1 MLISTE
7 PEQMMTDQED
17 DQLRSERKAMDK
29 STIKYILKRLAISVV
44 TLFVIVLVLFL
55 LIKLMPGTPFND
67 EKLTAEQKEVIFKAY
82 GLDKPVI
89 EQFFIYVG
97 NMLKG
102 DFGISYAIQRNMPV
116 ASLVNPRIP
125 ISFGLGIGAVIIG
138 TFFGVIL
145 GIVAALNRN
154 HFWDTFATIL
164 SVIGVSIPSFVFCLL
179 LLLIFGVQI
188 PVLPVL
194 YNNSHPF
201 ESSVIPMIALSMGVI
216 ANVARFSR
224 TEMIE
229 VLDSEYIQLAE
240 AKGISRSHLI
250 WHHAIRNCLIP
261 VITVLGPI
269 IVGLM
274 TGSMVIEKI
283 CAIPGLGSLL
293 VKAIEVRDYNV
304 ILAVSFLYSVLYIVV
319 MLIIDVLYGIIDP
332 RIRLGK
338 EADA

>member
-1 MLISTE
+1 
-7 PEQMMTDQED
+7 
-17 DQLRSERKAMDK
+17 MDK

-44 TLFVIVLVLFL
+44 TLLVIVLVLFL
-55 LIKLMPGTPFND
+55 LMKMMPGTPFND
-67 EKLTAEQKEVIFKAY
+67 EKLTESQKAAIYAAY
-82 GLDKPVI
+82 GLDKPVL
-89 EQFFIYVG
+89 EQFWIYIC

-102 DFGISYAIQRNMPV
+102 DFGISYAIQRNMSV
-116 ASLVNPRIP
+116 SSLVGPRIGV
-125 ISFGLGIGAVIIG
+125 SFGLGIGAVIIG
-138 TFFGVIL
+138 TIFGILL

-154 HFWDTFATIL
+154 TFWDTFATVL

-179 LLLIFGVQI
+179 LLILLGVEW

-194 YNNSHPF
+194 YN
-201 ESSVIPMIALSMGVI
+201 SSNAFQSSIIPMVALSMGVI
-216 ANVARFSR
+216 ANVARFTRS
-224 TEMIE
+224 EMIE
-229 VLDSEYIQLAE
+229 VMGSEYIQLAE
-240 AKGISRSHLI
+240 AKGISRRHLI
-250 WHHAIRNCLIP
+250 FHHAIRNCLIP

-319 MLIIDVLYGIIDP
+319 MLIVDVAYGIIDP

-338 EADA
+338 DEA

>member
-1 MLISTE
+1 
-7 PEQMMTDQED
+7 
-17 DQLRSERKAMDK
+17 MDK

-44 TLFVIVLVLFL
+44 TLFVILLVLFL

-67 EKLTAEQKEVIFKAY
+67 EKLTAEQKALIYEAY
-82 GLDKPVI
+82 GLDKPVF
-89 EQFFIYVG
+89 EQFFIYIG

-116 ASLVNPRIP
+116 ANLVNPRIP

-154 HFWDTFATIL
+154 HFWDSFATVL
-164 SVIGVSIPSFVFCLL
+164 SVIGVSIPSFVFCLML
-179 LLLIFGVQI
+179 LLVFGVQI

-194 YNNSHPF
+194 YNNAKPL
-201 ESSVIPMIALSMGVI
+201 ESSIIPMVALSMGVI

-229 VLDSEYIQLAE
+229 VLDSEYILLAE

-319 MLIIDVLYGIIDP
+319 MLLIDVLYGIIDP

-338 EADA
+338 ESDA

>member
-1 MLISTE
+1 
-7 PEQMMTDQED
+7 
-17 DQLRSERKAMDK
+17 MDK

-44 TLFVIVLVLFL
+44 TLLVIVLVLFL
-55 LIKLMPGTPFND
+55 MIKLMPGTPFND
-67 EKLTAEQKEVIFKAY
+67 EKLTADQKAAIFAAY
-82 GLDKPVI
+82 GLDKPVF

-116 ASLVNPRIP
+116 SALVNARIP
-125 ISFGLGIGAVIIG
+125 ISFTLGIGAVIIG
-138 TFFGVIL
+138 TFFGIIL

-154 HFWDTFATIL
+154 TIWDSIATVL
-164 SVIGVSIPSFVFCLL
+164 AVIGVSIPSFVFCLL
-179 LLLIFGVQI
+179 LLIIFGVEI

-194 YNNSHPF
+194 YNAHNPIK
-201 ESSVIPMIALSMGVI
+201 SSIIPMIALSMGVI
-216 ANVARFSR
+216 ANVARFTRS
-224 TEMIE
+224 EMIE
-229 VLDSEYIQLAE
+229 VMNSEYIQLAE

-261 VITVLGPI
+261 AITVLGPI

-319 MLIIDVLYGIIDP
+319 MLVIDILYGIIDP

-338 EADA
+338 GENS

>member
-1 MLISTE
+1 
-7 PEQMMTDQED
+7 
-17 DQLRSERKAMDK
+17 MDK
-29 STIKYILKRLAISVV
+29 STIKYILKRLVISVV
-44 TLFVIVLVLFL
+44 TLFVILLVLFL

-67 EKLTAEQKEVIFKAY
+67 EKLTAEQKALIYEAY
-82 GLDKPVI
+82 GLDKPVF
-89 EQFFIYVG
+89 EQFFIYIG

-116 ASLVNPRIP
+116 ANLVNPRIP

-154 HFWDTFATIL
+154 HFWDSFATVL
-164 SVIGVSIPSFVFCLL
+164 SVIGVSIPSFVFCLML
-179 LLLIFGVQI
+179 LLVFGVQI

-194 YNNSHPF
+194 YNNAKPL
-201 ESSVIPMIALSMGVI
+201 ESSIIPMVALSMGVI

-229 VLDSEYIQLAE
+229 VLDSEYILLAE

-319 MLIIDVLYGIIDP
+319 MLLIDVLYGIIDP

-338 EADA
+338 ESDA

>member
-1 MLISTE
+1 
-7 PEQMMTDQED
+7 
-17 DQLRSERKAMDK
+17 MDK
-29 STIKYILKRLAISVV
+29 STIKYILKRLVISVV
-44 TLFVIVLVLFL
+44 TLFVILLVLFL

-67 EKLTAEQKEVIFKAY
+67 EKLTAEQKALIYEAY
-82 GLDKPVI
+82 GLDKPVF
-89 EQFFIYVG
+89 EQFFIYIG

-116 ASLVNPRIP
+116 ANLVNPRIP

-154 HFWDTFATIL
+154 HFWDSFATVL
-164 SVIGVSIPSFVFCLL
+164 SVIGVSIPSFVFCLML
-179 LLLIFGVQI
+179 LLVFGVQI

-194 YNNSHPF
+194 YNNAKPL
-201 ESSVIPMIALSMGVI
+201 ESSIIPMVALSMGVI

-224 TEMIE
+224 SEMIE
-229 VLDSEYIQLAE
+229 VLDSEYILLAE

-319 MLIIDVLYGIIDP
+319 MLLIDVLYGIIDP

-338 EADA
+338 ESDA

>member
-1 MLISTE
+1 
-7 PEQMMTDQED
+7 
-17 DQLRSERKAMDK
+17 MDK

-44 TLFVIVLVLFL
+44 TLLVIVLVLFL
-55 LIKLMPGTPFND
+55 LMKMMPGTPFND
-67 EKLTAEQKEVIFKAY
+67 EKLTETQKAAIYAAY
-82 GLDKPVI
+82 GLDKPVL
-89 EQFFIYVG
+89 EQFWIYIC

-102 DFGISYAIQRNMPV
+102 DFGISYAIQRNMSV
-116 ASLVNPRIP
+116 SSLVGPRIGV
-125 ISFGLGIGAVIIG
+125 SFGLGIGAVIIG
-138 TFFGVIL
+138 TFFGILL

-154 HFWDTFATIL
+154 TFWDTFATVL

-179 LLLIFGVQI
+179 LLILFGVEW

-194 YNNSHPF
+194 YN
-201 ESSVIPMIALSMGVI
+201 SSNAFQSSIIPMIALSMGVI
-216 ANVARFSR
+216 ANVARFTRS
-224 TEMIE
+224 EMIE
-229 VLDSEYIQLAE
+229 VMGSEYIQLAE
-240 AKGISRSHLI
+240 AKGISRRHLI
-250 WHHAIRNCLIP
+250 FHHAIRNCLIP

-319 MLIIDVLYGIIDP
+319 MLIVDVAYGIIDP

-338 EADA
+338 DEA

>member
-1 MLISTE
+1 M
-7 PEQMMTDQED
+7 
-17 DQLRSERKAMDK
+17 
-29 STIKYILKRLAISVV
+29 
-44 TLFVIVLVLFL
+44 
-55 LIKLMPGTPFND
+55 
-67 EKLTAEQKEVIFKAY
+67 
-82 GLDKPVI
+82 
-89 EQFFIYVG
+89 
-97 NMLKG
+97 
-102 DFGISYAIQRNMPV
+102 
-116 ASLVNPRIP
+116 
-125 ISFGLGIGAVIIG
+125 GIGAVIIG
-138 TFFGVIL
+138 TFFGIIL

-154 HFWDTFATIL
+154 TIWDSIATIL
-164 SVIGVSIPSFVFCLL
+164 AVIGVSIPSFVFCLL
-179 LLLIFGVQI
+179 LLIIFGVEI

-194 YNNSHPF
+194 YNAHNPIK
-201 ESSVIPMIALSMGVI
+201 SSIIPMIALSMGVI
-216 ANVARFSR
+216 ANVARFTRS
-224 TEMIE
+224 EMIE
-229 VLDSEYIQLAE
+229 VMNSEYIQLAE

-319 MLIIDVLYGIIDP
+319 MLVIDILYGIIDP

-338 EADA
+338 GDNS

>member
-1 MLISTE
+1 
-7 PEQMMTDQED
+7 
-17 DQLRSERKAMDK
+17 MDK

-44 TLFVIVLVLFL
+44 TLLVIVLVLFL
-55 LIKLMPGTPFND
+55 LMKMMPGTPFND
-67 EKLTAEQKEVIFKAY
+67 EKLTETQKAAIYAAY
-82 GLDKPVI
+82 GLDKPVL
-89 EQFFIYVG
+89 EQFWIYIC

-102 DFGISYAIQRNMPV
+102 DFGISYAIQRNMSV
-116 ASLVNPRIP
+116 SSLVGPRIGV
-125 ISFGLGIGAVIIG
+125 SFGLGIGAVIIG
-138 TFFGVIL
+138 TIFGILL

-154 HFWDTFATIL
+154 TFWDTFATVL

-179 LLLIFGVQI
+179 LLILFGVEW

-194 YNNSHPF
+194 YN
-201 ESSVIPMIALSMGVI
+201 SSNAFQSSIIPMIALSMGVI
-216 ANVARFSR
+216 ANVARFTRS
-224 TEMIE
+224 EMIE
-229 VLDSEYIQLAE
+229 VMGSEYIQLAE
-240 AKGISRSHLI
+240 AKGISRRHLI
-250 WHHAIRNCLIP
+250 FHHAIRNCLIP

-304 ILAVSFLYSVLYIVV
+304 ILAVSFLYIVV
-319 MLIIDVLYGIIDP
+319 MLIVDVAYGIIDP

-338 EADA
+338 DEA

>member
-1 MLISTE
+1 
-7 PEQMMTDQED
+7 
-17 DQLRSERKAMDK
+17 MDK

-44 TLFVIVLVLFL
+44 TLLVIVLVLFL
-55 LIKLMPGTPFND
+55 LMKMMPGTPFND
-67 EKLTAEQKEVIFKAY
+67 EKLTETQKAAIYAAY
-82 GLDKPVI
+82 GLDKPVL
-89 EQFFIYVG
+89 EQFWIYIC

-102 DFGISYAIQRNMPV
+102 DFGISYAIQRNMSV
-116 ASLVNPRIP
+116 SSLVGPRIGV
-125 ISFGLGIGAVIIG
+125 SFGLGSGAVIIG
-138 TFFGVIL
+138 TIFGILL

-154 HFWDTFATIL
+154 TFWDTFATVL

-179 LLLIFGVQI
+179 LLILFGVEW

-194 YNNSHPF
+194 YN
-201 ESSVIPMIALSMGVI
+201 SSNAFQSSIIPMVALSMGVI
-216 ANVARFSR
+216 ANVARFTRS
-224 TEMIE
+224 EMIE
-229 VLDSEYIQLAE
+229 VMGSEYIQLAE
-240 AKGISRSHLI
+240 AKGISRRHLI
-250 WHHAIRNCLIP
+250 FHHAIRNCLIP

-319 MLIIDVLYGIIDP
+319 MLIVDVAYGIIDP

-338 EADA
+338 DEA

>member
-1 MLISTE
+1 M
-7 PEQMMTDQED
+7 
-17 DQLRSERKAMDK
+17 
-29 STIKYILKRLAISVV
+29 
-44 TLFVIVLVLFL
+44 
-55 LIKLMPGTPFND
+55 
-67 EKLTAEQKEVIFKAY
+67 
-82 GLDKPVI
+82 
-89 EQFFIYVG
+89 
-97 NMLKG
+97 
-102 DFGISYAIQRNMPV
+102 
-116 ASLVNPRIP
+116 
-125 ISFGLGIGAVIIG
+125 
-138 TFFGVIL
+138 
-145 GIVAALNRN
+145 
-154 HFWDTFATIL
+154 
-164 SVIGVSIPSFVFCLL
+164 
-179 LLLIFGVQI
+179 
-188 PVLPVL
+188 LPVL
-194 YNNSHPF
+194 YNNAKPL
-201 ESSVIPMIALSMGVI
+201 ESSIIPMVALSMGVI

-229 VLDSEYIQLAE
+229 VLDSEYILLAE

-319 MLIIDVLYGIIDP
+319 MLLIDVLYGIIDP

-338 EADA
+338 ESDA

>member
-1 MLISTE
+1 
-7 PEQMMTDQED
+7 
-17 DQLRSERKAMDK
+17 MDK
-29 STIKYILKRLAISVV
+29 STIRYILRRLLISVV
-44 TLFVIVLVLFL
+44 TLLVIVFVLFL
-55 LIKLMPGTPFND
+55 MLKLMPGTPFND
-67 EKLTAEQKEVIFKAY
+67 EKLTEAQKAQIYAAY

-89 EQFFIYVG
+89 TQFLIYIG

-102 DFGISYAIQRNMPV
+102 DFGISFAIQRNMPV
-116 ASLVNPRIP
+116 SALVGPRIGV
-125 ISFGLGIGAVIIG
+125 SFGLGIGAVLIG
-138 TFFGVIL
+138 TVFGLLL

-154 HFWDTFATIL
+154 HFWDTFATVL

-179 LLLIFGVQI
+179 LLLVFGVKI
-188 PVLPVL
+188 PVLPVI
-194 YNNSHPF
+194 YNASRPF
-201 ESSVIPMIALSMGVI
+201 ESAIIPMVAMSLGVI
-216 ANVARFSR
+216 ANVARFTRS
-224 TEMIE
+224 EMIE
-229 VLDSEYIQLAE
+229 VMNSEYILLAE
-240 AKGISRSHLI
+240 AKGISRRRLI
-250 WHHAIRNCLIP
+250 WMHAIRNCLIP

-319 MLIIDVLYGIIDP
+319 MLVIDILYGIIDP

-338 EADA
+338 ESA

>member
-1 MLISTE
+1 
-7 PEQMMTDQED
+7 
-17 DQLRSERKAMDK
+17 MDK

-44 TLFVIVLVLFL
+44 TLLVIVLVLFL
-55 LIKLMPGTPFND
+55 LMKMMPGTPFND
-67 EKLTAEQKEVIFKAY
+67 EKLTETQKAAIYAAY
-82 GLDKPVI
+82 GLDKPVL
-89 EQFFIYVG
+89 EQFWIYIC

-102 DFGISYAIQRNMPV
+102 DFGISYAIQRNMSV
-116 ASLVNPRIP
+116 SSLVGPRIGV
-125 ISFGLGIGAVIIG
+125 SFGLGIGAVIIG
-138 TFFGVIL
+138 TFFGILL

-154 HFWDTFATIL
+154 TFWDTFATVL

-179 LLLIFGVQI
+179 LLILFGVEW

-194 YNNSHPF
+194 YN
-201 ESSVIPMIALSMGVI
+201 SSNAFQSSIIPMVALSMGVI
-216 ANVARFSR
+216 ANVARFTRS
-224 TEMIE
+224 EMIE
-229 VLDSEYIQLAE
+229 VMGSEYIQLAE
-240 AKGISRSHLI
+240 AKGISRRHLI
-250 WHHAIRNCLIP
+250 FHHAIRNCLIP

-319 MLIIDVLYGIIDP
+319 MLIVDVAYGIIDP

-338 EADA
+338 DEA

>member
-1 MLISTE
+1 
-7 PEQMMTDQED
+7 
-17 DQLRSERKAMDK
+17 MDK

-44 TLFVIVLVLFL
+44 TLLVIVLVLFL
-55 LIKLMPGTPFND
+55 LMKMMPGTPFND
-67 EKLTAEQKEVIFKAY
+67 EKLTETQKAAIYAAY
-82 GLDKPVI
+82 GLDKPVL
-89 EQFFIYVG
+89 EQFWIYIC

-102 DFGISYAIQRNMPV
+102 DFGISYAIQRNMSV
-116 ASLVNPRIP
+116 SALVGPRIGV
-125 ISFGLGIGAVIIG
+125 SFGLGIGAVIIG
-138 TFFGVIL
+138 TIFGILL

-154 HFWDTFATIL
+154 TFWDTFATVL

-179 LLLIFGVQI
+179 LLILLGVQW

-194 YNNSHPF
+194 YN
-201 ESSVIPMIALSMGVI
+201 SSNPLQSSIIPMVALSMGVI
-216 ANVARFSR
+216 ANVARFTRS
-224 TEMIE
+224 EMIE
-229 VLDSEYIQLAE
+229 VMGSEYIQLAE
-240 AKGISRSHLI
+240 AKGISRRHLI
-250 WHHAIRNCLIP
+250 FHHAIRNCLIP

-319 MLIIDVLYGIIDP
+319 MLIVDVAYGIIDP

-338 EADA
+338 DEA